1 MESPCSARFDRR
13 ALSGS
18 MAVCFYG
25 DIACAELWAL
35 DLLVPKGGSWLT
47 PASPVP
53 DIDNSVGNRSA
64 TRPASGG
71 T

>member
-1 MESPCSARFDRR
+1 
-13 ALSGS
+13 

-25 DIACAELWAL
+25 GIACAELWAL
-35 DLLVPKGGSWLT
+35 DLLVPKGGVWLT

-64 TRPASGG
+64 TKSASGG